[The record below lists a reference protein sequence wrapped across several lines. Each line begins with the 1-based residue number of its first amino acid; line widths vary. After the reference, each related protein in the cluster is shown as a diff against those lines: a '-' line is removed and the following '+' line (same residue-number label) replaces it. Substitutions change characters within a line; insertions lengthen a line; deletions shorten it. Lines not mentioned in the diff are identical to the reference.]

1 MTKAAKCVCMHASV
15 NCLNMKLMSFPLKT
29 FSEAY
34 QANISSPQKTF
45 NRLNLHQRFNRRLSS
60 LFPLR
65 ENPVTLKRPP
75 GPASALF
82 VVTGRVCCTDA
93 PSACKGAPDVW
104 KKRAG
109 VRRQLPTQKEGMCGR
124 QLKES
129 GVEVHLYPNLSL
141 ASRQAGFGKALA
153 SLVSETS
160 PKHKQAQAH
169 KSLRMS
175 NVRGGLRPSFTAQFV
190 LTILTCP
197 GFQCSLPCYAN
208 SSLTNTF

>member
-1 MTKAAKCVCMHASV
+1 
-15 NCLNMKLMSFPLKT
+15 
-29 FSEAY
+29 
-34 QANISSPQKTF
+34 
-45 NRLNLHQRFNRRLSS
+45 
-60 LFPLR
+60 
-65 ENPVTLKRPP
+65 
-75 GPASALF
+75 
-82 VVTGRVCCTDA
+82 
-93 PSACKGAPDVW
+93 
-104 KKRAG
+104 
-109 VRRQLPTQKEGMCGR
+109 MCGR